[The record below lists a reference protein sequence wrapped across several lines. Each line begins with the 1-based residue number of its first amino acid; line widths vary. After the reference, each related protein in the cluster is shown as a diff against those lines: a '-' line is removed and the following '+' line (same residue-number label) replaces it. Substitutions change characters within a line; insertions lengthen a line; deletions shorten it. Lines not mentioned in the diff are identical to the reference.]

1 MYLIDLS
8 VSVDYRYPKP
18 LKVDMYWQSF
28 IASMFFGLF
37 IYSLTLNQ
45 VLLAIAFIGLLV
57 ALSWGINKFSTVRFW
72 KKRAPVWQVGAMII
86 LCFVANGFPAE
97 PIYAASLGVAS
108 GLFVFLSLVQQARK
122 ANQTTV

>member
-1 MYLIDLS
+1 
-8 VSVDYRYPKP
+8 
-18 LKVDMYWQSF
+18 MYWQSF

-72 KKRAPVWQVGAMII
+72 KKRATVWQVGAMII
-86 LCFVANGFPAE
+86 LCFVANGFPAA